1 MSPTET
7 GRKAERAASAYLE
20 MRGFEIL
27 ERNFRRPRCEIDI
40 IAVKDKVVQFVE
52 VKYRR
57 NDDQGSGFDAITS
70 TKLRQMA
77 RGAHIWV
84 EETKWAGEYMLSA
97 IEVSG
102 PSFAIMGF
110 IENAF

>member
-1 MSPTET
+1 MSPTEI
-7 GRKAERAASAYLE
+7 GRKAEQAASAYLE
-20 MRGFEIL
+20 MRGFEIM

-40 IAVKDKVVQFVE
+40 IATKDQVVQFVE

-57 NDDQGSGFDAITS
+57 NDNQGSGFDAITS
-70 TKLRQMA
+70 SKLRQMA

-84 EETKWAGEYMLSA
+84 EETKWPGEYILSA

-102 PSFAIMGF
+102 PTFAIMGF

>member
-1 MSPTET
+1 MSPTEI
-7 GRKAERAASAYLE
+7 GRKAEIAASAYLE
-20 MRGFEIL
+20 MRGFTIL

-40 IAVKDKVVQFVE
+40 IAQKDEIVHFVE

-57 NDDQGSGFDAITS
+57 SDDQGSGFDAITS

-84 EETKWAGEYMLSA
+84 DESKWRGEYVLSA

-102 PSFAIMGF
+102 PTYTIMGF